1 MDQGLLKTRNV
12 FIDKILELEDSS
24 IAILLLIHFSRH
36 QNLFLHNPK
45 DWEDSPTGWLTE
57 DKRIQDEIIG
67 ILSFV
72 ILYSLT
78 NAHIDKTIFPEH
90 RDLIMSMGLED
101 FLNQKE
107 YFSSFDSFIGK
118 KLSIKSI
125 SDFFGLPKENTRRYM
140 KLILEAGFIGKDK
153 KYGYMLNIEAYK
165 QYIFTDSLNNI
176 CKSLMITLA
185 DFISNI
191 EDEYQVK
198 FDIKPLKNFNLKKA
212 NLKTWCRVRLHLYH
226 FWVRVL
232 TLDGNDKNLSPNDR
246 AVLSASVYF
255 KNRQGILQFKNISE
269 LYENNL
275 LLPTNIASIS
285 EAAQMPRETVRRSVM
300 KLIKL
305 KHLEKKGRDIYRY
318 NYPKKGGEID
328 NFLKVKQISVRDMMN
343 FYFNIYNDLSKI

>member
-1 MDQGLLKTRNV
+1 MEKGLLEIRND
-12 FIDKILELEDSS
+12 FIDKILELDDSS

-45 DWEDSPTGWLTE
+45 DWEDSPTNWLNE
-57 DKRIQDEIIG
+57 DKRVQDEIIG
-67 ILSFV
+67 ILSFI

-78 NAHIDKTIFPEH
+78 NSHVDNTIFPEY
-90 RDLIMSMGLED
+90 RDLIDDMGLMD
-101 FLNQKE
+101 FLDQKE
-107 YFSSFDSFIGK
+107 YFSPFDRFIGK
-118 KLSIKSI
+118 KLSIKII
-125 SDFFGLPKENTRRYM
+125 SDFFGIPKENTRRYV
-140 KLILEAGFIGKDK
+140 KLILQAGFVNKDK
-153 KYGYMLNIEAYK
+153 KFGYLLSFEAYK
-165 QYIFTDSLNNI
+165 LYLFTDSLNNI

-198 FDIKPLKNFNLKKA
+198 FKIKPLKNFNIKKA
-212 NLKTWCRVRLHLYH
+212 NLKIWCRVRLHLYH

-246 AVLSASVYF
+246 MVLSASVYF
-255 KNRQGILQFKNISE
+255 KNRQGILKFKNISE
-269 LYENNL
+269 LYENNH

-300 KLIKL
+300 KLIEL

-318 NYPKKGGEID
+318 NYPKKDGEID
-328 NFLKVKQISVRDMMN
+328 NFLKMKQISVRDMMN
-343 FYFNIYNDLSKI
+343 FYFNIYSDLSRI